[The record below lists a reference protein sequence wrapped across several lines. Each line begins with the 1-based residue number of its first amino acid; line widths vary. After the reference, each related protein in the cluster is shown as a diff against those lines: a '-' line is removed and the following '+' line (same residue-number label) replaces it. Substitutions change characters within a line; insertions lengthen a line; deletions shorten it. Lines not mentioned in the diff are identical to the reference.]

1 MQPVTH
7 PIVKDLVLIGGGHTH
22 AIALRMLGMNQLP
35 GLRITLITDTSH
47 TPYSGMLPGHVA
59 GYYDFDECHIDLRH
73 LAQFAQA
80 QLYIDRAVGLDLKN
94 NKVLCANHPPVAFDV
109 LSIDIGSTPAK
120 VDVPGAAQYA
130 IPAKPVPQFLQHW
143 NQFVEDFANNPQQP
157 MHLGIVGGGAGGVE
171 LALTMQGR
179 LHQILQAKEHPQQE
193 QPQIH
198 LFQRGAQLMPNHNSW
213 VRRHL
218 YNLLMNRGVQ
228 VHLEETV
235 SEVLPD
241 KIHCESGL
249 QVECDYT
256 FWVTNASAPQW
267 IEESGLK
274 TDSDGFILVGDTL
287 QSLSHPHIFAAGDI
301 ATMVNHPR
309 PKAGVF
315 AVRQG
320 KPLFENLTAFLLEKP
335 LKPYKP
341 QQQFLGLIG
350 TGDGEAK
357 DASTPR
363 SAIASWGALCWQS
376 PLLWR
381 WKDYIDRKFMQRFSD
396 LSPMG
401 NGQEHK
407 IPNSKSILPLVSNS
421 LFLSSPINK
430 GGVRGVKEGSPN
442 PTMRCAGCGSKVGS
456 STLERVLQRL
466 QLQTPNWTQREDIL
480 IGLGTPDDAAVI
492 QVPAGQ
498 VMVQSIDY
506 FPALLSD
513 PYIFGQISTHHG
525 LSDIFAM
532 GATPQSALAMVSVPY
547 ASEDKVEETL
557 YQLLSGA
564 MNVLYQA
571 QAQLIGGH
579 TTEGAELAFGL
590 ACNGLAAPEKL
601 LKKGG
606 MQPGQVL
613 ILTKALG
620 TGTLFAADMRLQVK
634 GRWIDQ
640 AVHSMLLSNQEAAN
654 VFVEYGATACT
665 DITGFGLL
673 GHLMEMVKA
682 SGVAVELDL
691 EAIPVLEGALETLEK
706 GIMSSLQPQNLRAS
720 YYINNLPEV
729 STSPKYPLLF
739 DPQTSGGLLA
749 AVPAGQADLCLA
761 TLQARGYAQSRIVGC
776 VIPRVEE
783 VKPVA
788 IATI

>member
-1 MQPVTH
+1 MQQITH

-22 AIALRMLGMNQLP
+22 AIALRMLGMNPLP

-120 VDVPGAAQYA
+120 IDVPGAAEYA
-130 IPAKPVPQFLQHW
+130 IPAKPVPLFLQHW
-143 NQFVEDFANNPQQP
+143 NQLVEEFANNPQQP

-171 LALTMQGR
+171 LALTMQHH
-179 LHQILQAKEHPQQE
+179 LHQILQAKEHPQQGH
-193 QPQIH
+193 PQIH
-198 LFQRGAQLMPNHNSW
+198 LFQRGAELMPNHNPW

-218 YNLLMNRGVQ
+218 YNLLINRGIQ

-256 FWVTNASAPQW
+256 FWVTNASAPDW

-274 TDSDGFILVGDTL
+274 TDLDGFILVGDTL

-320 KPLFENLTAFLLEKP
+320 KPLFENLRAFLGEKP

-350 TGDGEAK
+350 TGDGE
-357 DASTPR
+357 
-363 SAIASWGALCWQS
+363 AIASWGALCWQS

-381 WKDYIDRKFMQRFSD
+381 WKDYIDRKFMRRFSD
-396 LSPMG
+396 LPPMG
-401 NGQEHK
+401 NQQEHK
-407 IPNSKSILPLVSNS
+407 IPNPKSILPLPPSS
-421 LFLSSPINK
+421 LFLSSPLNK
-430 GGVRGVKEGSPN
+430 GGVRGVKGGSPN
-442 PTMRCAGCGSKVGS
+442 PAMRCAGCGSKVGS

-466 QLQTPNWTQREDIL
+466 QLQTPNWTERDDIL

-498 VMVQSIDY
+498 VMVQTIDY

-513 PYIFGQISTHHG
+513 PYIFGQISTHHC

-564 MNVLYQA
+564 MNVLYQG

-590 ACNGLAAPEKL
+590 ACNGLAVPDKL
-601 LKKGG
+601 LRKGG

-620 TGTLFAADMRLQVK
+620 TGTLFAADMRLQTK

-640 AVHSMLLSNQEAAN
+640 AVHSMLLSNQEAAK
-654 VFVEYGATACT
+654 VFVQHRATACT

-720 YYINNLPEV
+720 YYINNLSEV
-729 STSPKYPLLF
+729 STSVKYPLLF

-749 AVPAGQADLCLA
+749 AVPAGKADLCLA
-761 TLQARGYAQSRIVGC
+761 TLQARGYAQSQIVGC
-776 VIPRVEE
+776 VIPRLEG

-788 IATI
+788 IA